1 MIKMLAGVYGLHIK
15 NADGTTR
22 VKAMGPNDGPFAIDP
37 EKEARLVS
45 MGVACYVG
53 GQDKAPEEVVPEVP
67 ELPELP
73 EDVVPIPEYHTGMTA
88 KELREIGKLCGLTF
102 KVGMS
107 KEEMVSTL
115 DAHIAENT
123 VDPDEAEPEDA
134 EEVVPEEEAPVF
146 DAAEAVL

>member
-1 MIKMLAGVYGLHIK
+1 MIQMKSGVYGAK
-15 NADGTTR
+15 NGMIR
-22 VKAMGPNDGPFAIDP
+22 PEDGPFSLS
-37 EKEARLVS
+37 EQEEARLVAR
-45 MGVACYVG
+45 GVARYVATEG
-53 GQDKAPEEVVPEVP
+53 TTEPPVAPQ
-67 ELPELP
+67 LPELP
-73 EDVVPIPEYHTGMTA
+73 EGVVPIPEYHTGMTA

-123 VDPDEAEPEDA
+123 VDPDEAEPEDT

-146 DAAEAVL
+146 DAAEAVQ